1 MSAVPEPTD
10 ERLREEQ
17 TASDGADAT
26 AEQIAADALLRP
38 VRPLNA
44 FEDTVERLLQ
54 TIRLGVLRPGE
65 SLPPE
70 RELATRL
77 GVSRDTVRE
86 AIKSLAD
93 AGYLVSRRGRYGGT
107 FIADA
112 LPAPR
117 TGDVAFSRTDID
129 DALRLREILETGAA
143 RMAACRTLSATEREA
158 LWSRLLDVRGAAP
171 QDYRRLD
178 SRLHLAITEA
188 AGVPSLVPLVAQNR
202 MRLNEMLDCIPLLP
216 RNIAHSDEQHEAIV
230 MAILAGDADGAAQT
244 MAAHVWGSA
253 ALLHGFL
260 D

>member
-1 MSAVPEPTD
+1 MTVPAPD
-10 ERLREEQ
+10 PLPAGERPAAAAAA
-17 TASDGADAT
+17 AS
-26 AEQIAADALLRP
+26 LLRP
-38 VRPLNA
+38 VRLGNA
-44 FEDTVERLLQ
+44 FEDTVARLLE
-54 TIRLGVLRPGE
+54 TIRLGVLAPGE

-107 FIADA
+107 FLSDA
-112 LPAPR
+112 LPAPSADGER
-117 TGDVAFSRTDID
+117 FSRADID
-129 DALRLREILETGAA
+129 DALRLREILEVGAA
-143 RMAACRTLSATEREA
+143 RMAAGRTLTALERET
-158 LWSRLLDVRGAAP
+158 LWSRLTDVRGASP
-171 QDYRRLD
+171 KDYRRLD
-178 SRLHLAITEA
+178 SRLHLAIAEA
-188 AGVPSLVPLVAQNR
+188 AGAPSLVPLVADNR
-202 MRLNEMLDCIPLLP
+202 MRLNELLDHIPLLS

-230 MAILAGDADGAAQT
+230 VAILAGDAERAAET